1 MTASEG
7 QPSAEMPIVDVRG
20 LVKKYGES
28 PAEVTVLDGVDLR
41 IRRGEIVALEGR
53 SGSGKSTLLNILG
66 CLDRP
71 NRGTYRLGGTDVS
84 GLQPNAQAWVRLH
97 YIGFVFQSFHLI
109 PRATSLEN
117 VELPLYYAGAGRG
130 ARREAARR
138 LLVRVG
144 LEDRIDHRPSELSG
158 GQKQRVA
165 LARALACE
173 PKLLLADEPTGAL
186 DTHAGA
192 DILDLLCGLRKTD
205 DLTIALVTH
214 DPGVA
219 AVADR
224 RVRLED
230 GRIVEGEP
238 NATAVT

>member
-84 GLQPNAQAWVRLH
+84 GLQPNAQAWVRLR

-117 VELPLYYAGAGRG
+117 VELPLYYAGVGRG